1 MYKNSPPYR
10 LKRQFLEIN
19 LSCRGKAK
27 VNIVMKKK
35 NKSKLLT
42 ASLAAIAVLA
52 ALNISAADVSAT
64 DIKETRTYNNQFVDV
79 SSDSWYYS
87 SVAGA
92 YSLGLISG
100 VDDTHFS
107 PDGSITVAQT
117 IKLAVSCY
125 QLLTT
130 GTVDES
136 AIPSGKNW
144 YDGYVSYAYKCGI
157 VTEDYENY
165 NAYATRAQTAVLFS
179 RAINSSGSAF
189 EEINSISFGDIPD
202 VNTDAWYAGSV
213 YRLYRWGIMTGGSDG
228 KVNPESTVRRSEIS
242 AVLLRIAYP
251 DKRVDLSKP
260 DSSSSASS
268 TSKPSSSST
277 DESVAGS
284 TEIYSGEI
292 KKQSFS
298 GITSFGAEFT
308 RYDSYNESSWV
319 PHASYS
325 LELVNNIIL
334 ESDNISFR
342 LYENCGYE
350 ALGIV
355 RGWLNEAAAGIDGSR
370 VNAAADVYS
379 ALNNLFYLFIDGKRV
394 TISELWYAGHGEYTT
409 YAFYFD
415 ENVDVG
421 ATEDIKLLCGKAN
434 SDTLSLCGLG
444 ELAVLVD
451 SADKNLTYAG
461 DKGKTETSDNSN
473 TYTEAYTTAVS
484 DAKESAEILFEEKNS
499 RCLVLYGCGLYG
511 KSKSEYRLI
520 FIFPDGTTQ
529 TVATQ
534 KLSGIRISENVL
546 YYTVTAPDGQKLQY
560 GVNFGG

>member
-1 MYKNSPPYR
+1 
-10 LKRQFLEIN
+10 
-19 LSCRGKAK
+19 
-27 VNIVMKKK
+27 MKKK
-35 NKSKLLT
+35 NKPKLLF
-42 ASLAAIAVLA
+42 ASAIAVLA
-52 ALNISAADVSAT
+52 AATAVLASPITSAADVSAA
-64 DIKETRTYNNQFVDV
+64 DVKEIRTYNNQFVDV
-79 SSDSWYYS
+79 ASDAWYYS

-92 YSLGLISG
+92 YSLGLVSG
-100 VDDTHFS
+100 VDDTHFL
-107 PDGSITVAQT
+107 PDGSVTIAQT
-117 IKLAVSCY
+117 IKIAVSCH
-125 QLLTT
+125 QLLT
-130 GTVDES
+130 GGKVDDS
-136 AIPSGKNW
+136 AIPTGQNW
-144 YDGYVSYAYKCGI
+144 YDGYVSYAKQNGI

-165 NAYATRAQTAVLFS
+165 SSPATRAQTAVLLS
-179 RAINSSGSAF
+179 RAITSSGADF

-202 VNTDAWYAGSV
+202 VSVDAWYAGAV
-213 YRLYRWGIMTGGSDG
+213 YRLYRWGIMTGGTDG
-228 KVNPESTVRRSEIS
+228 KVNPNGTLKRSEIS
-242 AVLLRIAYP
+242 ALILRIAYP
-251 DKRVDLSKP
+251 DKRVDVSKT
-260 DSSSSASS
+260 DSSSSTTAPSPSEPSASFN
-268 TSKPSSSST
+268 
-277 DESVAGS
+277 GS
-284 TEIYSGEI
+284 AEIYSGEI
-292 KKQSFS
+292 KNQSFT

-308 RYDSYNESSWV
+308 CYDGSWI

-342 LYENCGYE
+342 LYKNCGYE

-355 RGWLNEAAAGIDGSR
+355 RGWLNGAAVGADGTMVSEIS
-370 VNAAADVYS
+370 DVYS
-379 ALNNLFYLFIDGKRV
+379 ELNDLFYLFIDGKRV
-394 TISELWYAGHGEYTT
+394 TISELWYADHGDYTT

-415 ENVDVG
+415 ETVDVG
-421 ATEDIKLLCGKAN
+421 SAEDIKLLCGREN

-451 SADKNLTYAG
+451 NAEKNLTYAG
-461 DKGKTETSDNSN
+461 DINTSVGNEGYD
-473 TYTEAYTTAVS
+473 TYGEAYTTAVS

-534 KLSGIRISENVL
+534 KLSGIRMSENVL

>member
-1 MYKNSPPYR
+1 MS
-10 LKRQFLEIN
+10 
-19 LSCRGKAK
+19 
-27 VNIVMKKK
+27 
-35 NKSKLLT
+35 
-42 ASLAAIAVLA
+42 SLAAAIAVLA
-52 ALNISAADVSAT
+52 ALNVSAADVSAT
-64 DIKETRTYNNQFVDV
+64 DIKEIRTYNNQFVDV
-79 SSDSWYYS
+79 PYDAWYYS

-92 YSLGLISG
+92 YSLGLVSG

-107 PDGSITVAQT
+107 PDGSVTIAQT
-117 IKLAVSCY
+117 IKIAVSCH
-125 QLLTT
+125 QLLTD
-130 GTVDES
+130 GKVDDS
-136 AIPSGKNW
+136 AIRTGQNW
-144 YDGYVSYAYKCGI
+144 YDGYVSYAEQHGI

-165 NAYATRAQTAVLFS
+165 SAPATRAQTAVLLS
-179 RAINSSGSAF
+179 RAINSSGADF
-189 EEINSISFGDIPD
+189 EEINSIAFGDIPD
-202 VNTDAWYAGSV
+202 VSAEAWYAGAV
-213 YRLYRWGIMTGGSDG
+213 YRLYRWGIMTGGADG
-228 KVNPESTVRRSEIS
+228 KVNPNGTVKRSEIS
-242 AVLLRIAYP
+242 AFVFRIASP
-251 DKRVDLSKP
+251 DMRVDLSKTGSS
-260 DSSSSASS
+260 SSSSASS
-268 TSKPSSSST
+268 HSKPSGSSA
-277 DESVAGS
+277 ESA
-284 TEIYSGEI
+284 EIYSGEI
-292 KKQSFS
+292 KNQSFT

-308 RYDSYNESSWV
+308 CYDSSWI

-325 LELVNNIIL
+325 LELVNNIVL

-342 LYENCGYE
+342 LYKNCGYE

-355 RGWLNEAAAGIDGSR
+355 RGWMNEAAAGVDGMR
-370 VNAAADVYS
+370 VNETSEVYS
-379 ALNNLFYLFIDGKRV
+379 ALNDLFYLFIDGRRV
-394 TISELWYAGHGEYTT
+394 TISELWYADHGDYTA

-415 ENVDVG
+415 ETVDVG
-421 ATEDIKLLCGKAN
+421 SAMDIKLLCGKAN

-461 DKGKTETSDNSN
+461 DKNKSDGNDN
-473 TYTEAYTTAVS
+473 PDTYGDPYKIAVS

-534 KLSGIRISENVL
+534 KLSGIRMSENVL